1 MTGFKVRQFEMSAAH
16 CGLPSPQRLGRYQ
29 AFQGVE
35 PQIRPGFV
43 GGPREEVGRCLGIDP
58 GEVPATGQTAGPAV
72 VRGQIQTGN
81 SGLSQFRFAE
91 VCEIFR
97 SEVTAAH
104 VGAVEISGNRRLAI
118 PAANFHP
125 VDVFRTLDVWELGT
139 PHGFVCEFRG
149 LFPQLLFFATLNL
162 ARFLLPQQG
171 PI

>member
-1 MTGFKVRQFEMSAAH
+1 M
-16 CGLPSPQRLGRYQ
+16 
-29 AFQGVE
+29 
-35 PQIRPGFV
+35 
-43 GGPREEVGRCLGIDP
+43 GRCLGIDP

-125 VDVFRTLDVWELGT
+125 VDVFRTLDVWELGDHT
-139 PHGFVCEFRG
+139 GSFVNFAGF
-149 LFPQLLFFATLNL
+149 FPSYF
-162 ARFLLPQQG
+162 FLLPL
-171 PI
+171 I